1 MCTVVQWLF
10 FFIGSINQSR
20 LNHSE
25 VSFALDDVQD
35 FVLQL
40 YNDGK
45 MFDDMTE
52 EVVGPQVVTLAE
64 QIAQSVLRNR
74 VIPIATLKPFSAMSL
89 QIDGSVF
96 AEATV
101 DGITY
106 PVCVSSNIVI
116 SLWFSG
122 SGLAPSQLL
131 ETGVEGHRK
140 VGLLLDKE
148 VRVADVTVDDQGKI
162 TAATA
167 VVLP

>member
-1 MCTVVQWLF
+1 MYYSDF
-10 FFIGSINQSR
+10 FEGHSTIILSA
-20 LNHSE
+20 HSE

-45 MFDDMTE
+45 MFDDIME
-52 EVVGPQVVTLAE
+52 EAAGPPLVTLAE

-74 VIPIATLKPFSAMSL
+74 VIPTATLKPYRTLSFE
-89 QIDGSVF
+89 IDGSVF

-101 DGITY
+101 DGIIY
-106 PVCVSSNIVI
+106 PVCVSSDIVI

-122 SGLAPSQLL
+122 SGLVPSQLL
-131 ETGVEGHRK
+131 ETGVEGHHK
-140 VGLLLDKE
+140 VGRLLDKE
-148 VRVADVTVDDQGKI
+148 VRVANVTVDDQGKI